1 MSIWFG
7 GCQVGDGPICWGTG
21 SRRNMVHLCRQFAG
35 QGRGVVGS
43 EGGPQVSWLKDLGLD
58 FQSDRVSKLL
68 VGGDDARG
76 EDKLVVDE
84 HWGGVDALGENL
96 HCATLGHRGGHQIG
110 RAHV

>member
-84 HWGGVDALGENL
+84 HWGVLMPWVRTFTVPPWVTGVDTE
-96 HCATLGHRGGHQIG
+96 R
-110 RAHV
+110 